1 MKLKIPY
8 GKSKIELDIPD
19 ENLEN
24 IIEDDKK
31 QKEKIYETGVI
42 KKALSNPVGSDKLKD
57 LATGKKKA
65 VILVSDITRPCPSKK
80 FLPFLINELK
90 KGGIDL
96 ITIIFGLGIHRLHTF
111 EERVRLS
118 GNYALNNAALIDSD
132 QDRCELV
139 GTTSRGTPVEVFKE
153 ALNVDLLI
161 ATGNI
166 EYHYFA
172 GYSGGAKAVLPGIC
186 SKRSIQY
193 NHSLMLDDNAIAGK
207 FYGNP
212 VREDIEEAGKMVG
225 IDFIFNVILD
235 NNKKIIA
242 AVSGKNND
250 AYLEGL
256 KKYDNLYG
264 KEINKK
270 ADIVITSPG
279 GYPKDINLYQAH
291 KALENVKEIVKDDGK
306 IILVAQCPEGF
317 GEDTFGQWMQDCA
330 DYDLL
335 SKKIK
340 EKFILGGH
348 KAVAISKILSKN
360 QIYLYSEFN
369 KNCTNSIDFKKI
381 DNLHDFIIQKIN
393 KNKDIKITVVPNGRL
408 VKFKDQ
414 RGNHVKDPKI

>member
-1 MKLKIPY
+1 MKLLIPY
-8 GKSKIELDIPD
+8 GKLKIELDIPD
-19 ENLEN
+19 GNLEN

-31 QKEKIYETGVI
+31 EKEKIDEARII
-42 KKALSNPVGSDKLKD
+42 KKALSNPIGSEKLID
-57 LATGKKKA
+57 LARSKKKA

-80 FLPFLINELK
+80 FLPFIINELK

-96 ITIIFGLGIHRLHTF
+96 ITIIFGLGIHRLHNF
-111 EERVRLS
+111 EEKVKLS

-132 QDRCELV
+132 QDRCKLI
-139 GTTSRGTPVEVFKE
+139 GTTSRGTPVEIFQE
-153 ALNVDLLI
+153 ALNADLLI

-172 GYSGGAKAVLPGIC
+172 GYSGGAKAVMPGIC
-186 SKRSIQY
+186 SKGSIQS

-235 NNKKIIA
+235 NNKKIVA
-242 AVSGKNND
+242 AVSGKNSD
-250 AYLEGL
+250 AYLEGI
-256 KKYDNLYG
+256 KIYDSLYK

-270 ADIVITSPG
+270 ADIVMTSPG
-279 GYPKDINLYQAH
+279 GYPKDINLYQAQ
-291 KALENVKEIVKDDGK
+291 KALDNVKEIVEDDGM
-306 IILVAQCPEGF
+306 IILVAECLEGF
-317 GEDTFGQWMQDCA
+317 GENTFKEWMQDCA
-330 DYDLL
+330 DYGLL

-340 EKFILGGH
+340 ENFILGGH

-369 KNCTNSIDFKKI
+369 KNCTNSIGFKKI
-381 DNLHDFIIQKIN
+381 DDLHDFIDTQICR
-393 KNKDIKITVVPNGRL
+393 NKDIKITVVPNGRL
-408 VKFKDQ
+408 IKFK
-414 RGNHVKDPKI
+414 RLER